1 MNKKENNKTTSFG
14 FKTVSEE
21 EKTEKV
27 KQVFDSVA
35 TNYDLMN
42 DLMSMGVH
50 RLWKR
55 FMLSQ
60 TGLKMGMKALD
71 VAGGTGDIAA
81 LLREQVG
88 ESGLVVM
95 TDINPSMLKEGRSR
109 LLDRGKLKN
118 IQVVQCDAEQLPFDD
133 DHFDCVT
140 IAFGLRNVTVK
151 ENALKSMFRV
161 LKPGGKLLI
170 LEFSKPNEMLSPAY
184 DIYSFN
190 ILPALGEWVA
200 NDRESYQ
207 YLAESIRVHPDQ
219 EKLEQMILNAGFDR
233 AEYRNLTG
241 GIVALHIGYKD

>member
-14 FKTVSEE
+14 FKTVSKE

-27 KQVFDSVA
+27 KEVFDSVA

-42 DLMSMGVH
+42 DLMSMGIH

-118 IQVVQCDAEQLPFDD
+118 IQVIQCDAEQLPFDED
-133 DHFDCVT
+133 QFDCVT

-170 LEFSKPNEMLSPAY
+170 LEFSKPNEMLSPVY

-190 ILPALGEWVA
+190 ILPTLGEWVA

-219 EKLEQMILNAGFDR
+219 EKLEQMILSAGFDR

-241 GIVALHIGYKD
+241 GIAALHIGYKD

>member
-14 FKTVSEE
+14 FKTVSKE

-27 KQVFDSVA
+27 KEVFDSVA
-35 TNYDLMN
+35 TNYDRMN
-42 DLMSMGVH
+42 DLMSMGIH

-55 FMLSQ
+55 FMLSH

-118 IQVVQCDAEQLPFDD
+118 IQVIQCDAEQLPFDED
-133 DHFDCVT
+133 QFDCVT

-170 LEFSKPNEMLSPAY
+170 LEFSKPNEMLSPVY

-190 ILPALGEWVA
+190 ILPTLGEWVA
-200 NDRESYQ
+200 NHRESYQ
-207 YLAESIRVHPDQ
+207 YLAESIRVHPVQ
-219 EKLEQMILNAGFDR
+219 EKLEQMILSAGFDR

>member
-1 MNKKENNKTTSFG
+1 MSKKESNKTTSFG
-14 FKTVSEE
+14 YETVTEE
-21 EKTEKV
+21 QKTEKV
-27 KQVFDSVA
+27 KEVFDSVA

-42 DLMSMGVH
+42 DMMSIGVH

-55 FMLSQ
+55 YMLTK
-60 TGLKMGMKALD
+60 TGLKIGMKALD
-71 VAGGTGDIAA
+71 VACGTGDIAS

-95 TDINPSMLKEGRSR
+95 TDINESMLEEGRSR

-118 IQVVQCDAEQLPFDD
+118 IEVMQADAENLPFDEN
-133 DHFDCVT
+133 HFDCIT

-151 ENALKSMFRV
+151 ENALKSMHRV
-161 LKPGGKLLI
+161 LKPGGKMLI
-170 LEFSKPNEMLSPAY
+170 LEFSKPNEMLSPIY
-184 DIYSFN
+184 DLYSFN
-190 ILPALGEWVA
+190 ILPKLGEWVS

-219 EKLEQMILNAGFDR
+219 KKLKQMILSAGFDR
-233 AEYRNLTG
+233 SEFQNLTG

>member
-14 FKTVSEE
+14 FKTVSKE

-27 KQVFDSVA
+27 KEVFDSVA

-42 DLMSMGVH
+42 DLMSMGIH

-55 FMLSQ
+55 FMLSR
-60 TGLKMGMKALD
+60 TGLKTGMKALD

-118 IQVVQCDAEQLPFDD
+118 IQVIQCDAEQLPFDED
-133 DHFDCVT
+133 QFDCVT

-170 LEFSKPNEMLSPAY
+170 LEFSKPNEMLSPVY

-190 ILPALGEWVA
+190 ILPTLGEWVA

-219 EKLEQMILNAGFDR
+219 EKLEQMILSAGFDR

>member
-14 FKTVSEE
+14 FKTVSKE

-27 KQVFDSVA
+27 KEVFDSVA

-42 DLMSMGVH
+42 DLMSMGIH

-118 IQVVQCDAEQLPFDD
+118 IQVIQCDAEQLPFDED
-133 DHFDCVT
+133 QFDCVT

-170 LEFSKPNEMLSPAY
+170 LEFSKPNEMLSPVY

-190 ILPALGEWVA
+190 ILPTLGEWVA
-200 NDRESYQ
+200 NERESYQ

-219 EKLEQMILNAGFDR
+219 EKLEQMILSAGFDR

-241 GIVALHIGYKD
+241 GIAALHIGYKD

>member
-14 FKTVSEE
+14 FKTVSKE

-27 KQVFDSVA
+27 KEVFDSVA

-42 DLMSMGVH
+42 DLMSMGIH

-118 IQVVQCDAEQLPFDD
+118 IQVIQCDAEQLPFDED
-133 DHFDCVT
+133 QFDCVT

-170 LEFSKPNEMLSPAY
+170 LEFSKPNEMLSPVY
-184 DIYSFN
+184 DIYSFK
-190 ILPALGEWVA
+190 ILPTLGEWVA

-219 EKLEQMILNAGFDR
+219 EKLEQMILSAGFDR

>member
-27 KQVFDSVA
+27 KEVFDSVA

-109 LLDRGKLKN
+109 LLDKGKLKN
-118 IQVVQCDAEQLPFDD
+118 IQVIQCDAEQLPFDD

-219 EKLEQMILNAGFDR
+219 EKLEQMILSAGFDR
-233 AEYRNLTG
+233 SEFQNLTG

>member
-14 FKTVSEE
+14 FKTVSKE

-27 KQVFDSVA
+27 KEVFDSVA

-42 DLMSMGVH
+42 DLMSMGIH

-118 IQVVQCDAEQLPFDD
+118 IQVIQCDAEQLPFDED
-133 DHFDCVT
+133 QFDCVT

-170 LEFSKPNEMLSPAY
+170 LEFSKPNEMLSPVY

-190 ILPALGEWVA
+190 ILPTLGEWVA

-207 YLAESIRVHPDQ
+207 YLAESIRMHPDQ
-219 EKLEQMILNAGFDR
+219 EELRNMILDAGF
-233 AEYRNLTG
+233 EKCKFYNLQN
-241 GIVALHIGYKD
+241 GIVAIHQAK

>member
-14 FKTVSEE
+14 FKTVSKE

-27 KQVFDSVA
+27 KEVFDSVA

-42 DLMSMGVH
+42 DLMSMGIH

-118 IQVVQCDAEQLPFDD
+118 IQVIQCDAEQLPFDED
-133 DHFDCVT
+133 QFDCVT

-170 LEFSKPNEMLSPAY
+170 LEFSKPNEMLSPVY

-190 ILPALGEWVA
+190 ILPTLGEWVA
-200 NDRESYQ
+200 NDRKSYQ

-219 EKLEQMILNAGFDR
+219 EKLEQMILSAGFDR

>member
-14 FKTVSEE
+14 FKTVSKE

-27 KQVFDSVA
+27 KEVFDSVA

-42 DLMSMGVH
+42 DLMSMGIH

-118 IQVVQCDAEQLPFDD
+118 IQVVQCDAEQLPFDED
-133 DHFDCVT
+133 QFDCVT

-170 LEFSKPNEMLSPAY
+170 LEFSKPNEMLSPVY

-190 ILPALGEWVA
+190 ILPTLGEWVA

-219 EKLEQMILNAGFDR
+219 EKLEQMILSAGFDR

>member
-27 KQVFDSVA
+27 KEVFDSVA

-109 LLDRGKLKN
+109 LLDKGKLKN
-118 IQVVQCDAEQLPFDD
+118 IQVMQCDAEQLPFGD

-219 EKLEQMILNAGFDR
+219 EKLEQMILSAGFDR

>member
-1 MNKKENNKTTSFG
+1 MSKKESNKTTSFG
-14 FKTVSEE
+14 YETVTEE
-21 EKTEKV
+21 QKTEKV
-27 KQVFDSVA
+27 KEVFDSVA

-42 DLMSMGVH
+42 DMMSIGVH

-55 FMLSQ
+55 YMLTK
-60 TGLKMGMKALD
+60 TGLKLGRKALD

-81 LLREQVG
+81 VLREQVG

-95 TDINPSMLKEGRSR
+95 TDINESMLEEGRSR

-118 IQVVQCDAEQLPFDD
+118 IEVMQADAENLPFEEN
-133 DHFDCVT
+133 HFDCVT

-151 ENALKSMFRV
+151 ENALKSMHRV
-161 LKPGGKLLI
+161 LKPGGKMLI
-170 LEFSKPNEMLSPAY
+170 LEFSKPNEMLSPIY
-184 DIYSFN
+184 DLYSFN
-190 ILPALGEWVA
+190 ILPRLGEWVA

-219 EKLEQMILNAGFDR
+219 KKLKQMILSAGFDR
-233 AEYRNLTG
+233 SEFQNLTG

>member
-14 FKTVSEE
+14 FKTVSKE

-27 KQVFDSVA
+27 KEVFDSVA

-42 DLMSMGVH
+42 DLMSMGIH

-118 IQVVQCDAEQLPFDD
+118 IQVVQCDAEQLPFDED
-133 DHFDCVT
+133 QFDCVT

-170 LEFSKPNEMLSPAY
+170 LEFSKPNEMLSPVY

-190 ILPALGEWVA
+190 ILPMLGEWVA

-219 EKLEQMILNAGFDR
+219 EKLEQMILSAGFDR

>member
-14 FKTVSEE
+14 FKTVSKE

-27 KQVFDSVA
+27 KEVFDSVA

-42 DLMSMGVH
+42 DLMSMGIH

-118 IQVVQCDAEQLPFDD
+118 IQVIQCDVEQLPFDED
-133 DHFDCVT
+133 QFDCVT

-170 LEFSKPNEMLSPAY
+170 LEFSKPNEMLSPVY

-190 ILPALGEWVA
+190 ILPTLGEWVA

-219 EKLEQMILNAGFDR
+219 EKLEQMILSAGFDR

>member
-14 FKTVSEE
+14 FKTVSKE

-27 KQVFDSVA
+27 KEVFDSVA

-42 DLMSMGVH
+42 DLMSMGIH

-118 IQVVQCDAEQLPFDD
+118 IQVIQCDAEQLPFDED
-133 DHFDCVT
+133 RFDCVT

-170 LEFSKPNEMLSPAY
+170 LEFSKPNEMLSPVY

-190 ILPALGEWVA
+190 ILPTLGEWVA

-219 EKLEQMILNAGFDR
+219 EKLEQMILSAGFDR

>member
-1 MNKKENNKTTSFG
+1 MIKKESNKKTSFG
-14 FKTVSEE
+14 YETVTEE
-21 EKTEKV
+21 QKTEKV
-27 KQVFDSVA
+27 KEVFDSVA

-42 DLMSMGVH
+42 DMMSIGVH

-55 FMLSQ
+55 YMLTK
-60 TGLKMGMKALD
+60 TGLKLGMKALD

-95 TDINPSMLKEGRSR
+95 TDINESMLEEGRSR

-118 IQVVQCDAEQLPFDD
+118 IEVMQADAENLPFEEN
-133 DHFDCVT
+133 HFDCVT

-151 ENALKSMFRV
+151 ENALKSMHRV
-161 LKPGGKLLI
+161 LKPGGKMVI
-170 LEFSKPNEMLSPAY
+170 LEFSKPNEMLSPIY
-184 DIYSFN
+184 DLYSFN
-190 ILPALGEWVA
+190 ILPRLGEWVA

-219 EKLEQMILNAGFDR
+219 KKLKQMILSAGFDR
-233 AEYRNLTG
+233 SEFQNLTG

>member
-14 FKTVSEE
+14 FKTVSKE

-27 KQVFDSVA
+27 KEVFDSVA

-42 DLMSMGVH
+42 DLMSMGIH

-118 IQVVQCDAEQLPFDD
+118 IQVIQCDAEQLPFDED
-133 DHFDCVT
+133 QFDCVT

-170 LEFSKPNEMLSPAY
+170 LEFSKPNEMLSPVY

-190 ILPALGEWVA
+190 ILPTLGEWVA

-219 EKLEQMILNAGFDR
+219 EQLEQMILSAGFDR

-241 GIVALHIGYKD
+241 GIAALHIGYKD

>member
-1 MNKKENNKTTSFG
+1 MSKKESNKTTSFG
-14 FKTVSEE
+14 YETVTEE
-21 EKTEKV
+21 QKTEKV
-27 KQVFDSVA
+27 KAVFDSVA

-42 DLMSMGVH
+42 DIMSIGVH

-55 FMLSQ
+55 YMLTK
-60 TGLKMGMKALD
+60 TGLKLGMKALD

-95 TDINPSMLKEGRSR
+95 TDINEFMLEEGRSR

-118 IQVVQCDAEQLPFDD
+118 IQVMQADAENLPFDEN
-133 DHFDCVT
+133 HFDCVT

-151 ENALKSMFRV
+151 ENALKSMHRV
-161 LKPGGKLLI
+161 LKPGGKMLI
-170 LEFSKPNEMLSPAY
+170 LEFSKPNEMLSPVY
-184 DIYSFN
+184 DLYSFN
-190 ILPALGEWVA
+190 ILPTLGEWVA

-219 EKLEQMILNAGFDR
+219 EKLKQMILSAGFDR
-233 AEYRNLTG
+233 AEFQNLTS

>member
-14 FKTVSEE
+14 FKTVSKE

-27 KQVFDSVA
+27 KEVFDSVA

-42 DLMSMGVH
+42 DLMSMGIH

-81 LLREQVG
+81 LIREQVG

-118 IQVVQCDAEQLPFDD
+118 IQVVQCDAEQLPFDED
-133 DHFDCVT
+133 QFDCVT

-170 LEFSKPNEMLSPAY
+170 LEFSKPNEMLSPVY

-190 ILPALGEWVA
+190 ILPTLGEWVA

-219 EKLEQMILNAGFDR
+219 EKLEQMILSAGFDR